1 MYKSMLDTYRVSEIL
16 VTGSSS
22 GTTLALGLVSHI
34 NAMHK
39 DIENQVGKICLNI
52 TNDFPAF

>member
-1 MYKSMLDTYRVSEIL
+1 MLDTYRVSEIL